1 MALHTPSFC
10 QGSLTLL
17 SSEEKGFRINAWKQA
32 ADQVLDIGGRF
43 FKKVETTGP
52 PVMAPLVPD
61 SIFQS
66 AVVYGYLWRETGE
79 TGYHDAVLYMKK
91 ALEIFAKRWGV
102 AGMYNVLQFLECF
115 D

>member
-10 QGSLTLL
+10 QGSLTLF
-17 SSEEKGFRINAWKQA
+17 SNEEKGVRIKAWKQA
-32 ADQVLDIGGRF
+32 ADRVLELGGLF

-79 TGYHDAVLYMKK
+79 TGYYDAVMYMKK
-91 ALEIFAKRWGV
+91 ALKIFAKRWGV
-102 AGMYNVLQFLECF
+102 AGMCNVLRFVECF